1 MYKNIITKFHGYEIT
16 HNGKDNRGQ
25 YKQKYV
31 DFALTGMIREN
42 DRVPYNMGSDIEEY
56 GVSVKSE
63 KFTLM
68 SGGLCNAQDFD
79 GIIAEYFS
87 NTASDTIAYVDKNL
101 DIYIMTNAQ
110 FEQFLI
116 SFAVLARESKRNGGR
131 YKVRMRSESRKVQLW
146 LNELA

>member
-1 MYKNIITKFHGYEIT
+1 MYKNIITKFHGYEIA

-31 DFALTGMIREN
+31 DFALTGMVREN
-42 DRVPYNMGSDIEEY
+42 DHVPYNMGCDIEEY

-68 SGGLCNAQDFD
+68 SGGLCNAQDFN

-87 NTASDTIAYVDKNL
+87 NTASDTIAYVDRNL
-101 DIYIMTNAQ
+101 DIYIMSNAQ

-131 YKVRMRSESRKVQLW
+131 YKVRMRTESRKVQLW
-146 LNELA
+146 LNEIA